1 MKLTEAIQLDIDE
14 KNDLDFSIRIE
25 GADNSAS
32 SIRMVLETND
42 VSYMFKGKLTDEA
55 NVVKFSVP
63 KIKDLREG
71 TYSSRVEVIVDNKFF
86 LPVEFDLKFVRPV
99 SVVVEQVQI
108 AKKAEE
114 PKISVVATPVIK
126 QKPKV
131 QEVQTKTT
139 STHDIKVSSLKQ
151 RYEQRKK

>member
-32 SIRMVLETND
+32 SVRMVLEAED
-42 VSYMFKGKLTDEA
+42 VSYMFKGKLTQEA
-55 NVVKFSVP
+55 NVVKFTLP
-63 KIKDLREG
+63 KMRDLKEG
-71 TYSSRVEVIVDNKFF
+71 TYSSRVEVVVDNKFF

-99 SVVVEQVQI
+99 SVVVEQVQV
-108 AKKAEE
+108 AKKIEA
-114 PKISVVATPVIK
+114 PKVSVTAMPVVK

-131 QEVQTKTT
+131 EEVIQPTLK
-139 STHDIKVSSLKQ
+139 HDIKISSLKQ